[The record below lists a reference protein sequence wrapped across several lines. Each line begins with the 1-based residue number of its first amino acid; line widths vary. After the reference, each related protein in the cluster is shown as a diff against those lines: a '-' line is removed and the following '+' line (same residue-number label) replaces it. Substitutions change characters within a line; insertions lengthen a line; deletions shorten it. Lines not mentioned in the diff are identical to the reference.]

1 MAKQTSG
8 TFRTFALAATVLAMM
23 MAISFIPP
31 LYAEDFTLRRTNI
44 FSELY
49 SFGDS
54 KPERLLPPEVDV
66 DDFDVDMDDV
76 AEQVAVVQEQIAPTA
91 ETSISW
97 NMMSED
103 MTAYVADTLARE
115 PAEAVVAAAFD
126 KRDFLALLPSEEQ
139 IVKVED
145 FGDSLTS
152 PLQLLYDKLLSGKAV
167 HIGFMGDSFTE
178 NDILTADLR
187 SMLQELFGGG
197 GVGYAP
203 FASPHASYRRTVK
216 TTSSGWKPYHI
227 ILDSRIPEPYSGDF
241 FVSGWVARASEGAST
256 LWQLTDAVAHS
267 SECDVARLYFI
278 ARHDA
283 ELQLSLDERDSTF
296 TVVGGEQVRQVVL
309 RKERIASLRARVLSG
324 AEGFTAI
331 GAEFY
336 SEGGISL
343 DNLSIRS
350 NNGQALLRSN
360 PSVNAQINQMHPY
373 DLIILQYG
381 LNILTAERK
390 NYSLYAEQV
399 VKIVRYVEQCFPGAA
414 IIIMGV
420 SDRSAKDENGN
431 FVPMESARNLAWWQ
445 REAADSCGVAFW
457 NTHEAMRRKGGMD
470 AFVEKGWA
478 GKDYTHIGY
487 GGGRQVA
494 RSMFHALVWGVHTRQ
509 QHLRREELLRQPVL
523 TDSVKDSVNSV
534 ILRNDRDF

>member
-1 MAKQTSG
+1 MARHSNG
-8 TFRTFALAATVLAMM
+8 TFRTFALAATVLAMLM
-23 MAISFIPP
+23 GISFIPP
-31 LYAEDFTLRRTNI
+31 LYAEEYTLRRANI

-54 KPERLLPPEVDV
+54 RPERLLPPEVDV
-66 DDFDVDMDDV
+66 ADFDVDFDDV

-91 ETSISW
+91 AETSLSW
-97 NMMSED
+97 NMMDEELAPLS
-103 MTAYVADTLARE
+103 ADTVAR
-115 PAEAVVAAAFD
+115 AAFD
-126 KRDFLALLPSEEQ
+126 GRDFLSLLPAEEQ
-139 IVKVED
+139 IVRVED
-145 FGDSLTS
+145 FGDSLSS
-152 PLQLLYDKLLSGKAV
+152 PLQRLYDKLLSGKAV
-167 HIGFMGDSFTE
+167 HIGWMGDSFTE

-187 SMLQELFGGG
+187 SLLQGLFGGG
-197 GVGYAP
+197 GIGYAP

-227 ILDSRIPEPYSGDF
+227 ILDSRIPEPYKSDF
-241 FVSGWVARASEGAST
+241 FVSGWVARAETGAST
-256 LWQLTDAVAHS
+256 LWQLTDSHPHAA
-267 SECDVARLYFI
+267 ECDVARLYFI
-278 ARHDA
+278 ARHDT
-283 ELQLSLDERDSTF
+283 ELQLSLDEQDSTF
-296 TVVGGEQVRQVVL
+296 TIAGGDEVRQVEM
-309 RKERIASLRARVLSG
+309 RKEHIASLRAKVLSG
-324 AEGFTAI
+324 AAGFTAI

-336 SEGGISL
+336 SEGGLSL

-381 LNILTAERK
+381 LNILRADRH
-390 NYSLYAEQV
+390 NYSLYAEQMA
-399 VKIVRYVEQCFPGAA
+399 KIVRYVEQCFPDAA
-414 IIIMGV
+414 IIILGV

-457 NTHEAMRRKGGMD
+457 NTHEAMRRLGGMD

-494 RSMFHALVWGVHTRQ
+494 RSMYHALVWGVHTRQ
-509 QHLRREELLRQPVL
+509 QHLRREEELRQPVL
-523 TDSVKDSVNSV
+523 ADSVKDSVNSV